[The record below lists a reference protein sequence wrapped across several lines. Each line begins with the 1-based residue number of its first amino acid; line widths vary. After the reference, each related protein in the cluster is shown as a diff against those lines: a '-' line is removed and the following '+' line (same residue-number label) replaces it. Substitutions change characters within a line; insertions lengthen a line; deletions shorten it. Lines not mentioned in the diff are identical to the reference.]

1 MLLGERNATSSQ
13 FALQQVRNVKFPCP
27 KCSSVFNRKNN
38 LQKHLKYECGQLP
51 RFKCP
56 YCEYR
61 SKKTSNVRTHV
72 RSIHFGCNVYVIDLK
87 SDAINCL
94 WILFWN
100 ALDIGIYRFRCR
112 LYFGFEIQIFCMLV
126 NKIFLN
132 CSIGFVIINCN
143 HRKFPNVSTRDIPI
157 RPDHFRITWHL
168 PTKLR
173 TFRIPI

>member
-94 WILFWN
+94 WILFRN
-100 ALDIGIYRFRCR
+100 VSDIGIYRFRCR
-112 LYFGFEIQIFCMLV
+112 LYFGFGIQIFCKLINFV
-126 NKIFLN
+126 NKIFLYD
-132 CSIGFVIINCN
+132 CSIGFVIINVTIEN
-143 HRKFPNVSTRDIPI
+143 FIHPRYPDQTRSFPSCLTSTS
-157 RPDHFRITWHL
+157 
-168 PTKLR
+168 
-173 TFRIPI
+173 